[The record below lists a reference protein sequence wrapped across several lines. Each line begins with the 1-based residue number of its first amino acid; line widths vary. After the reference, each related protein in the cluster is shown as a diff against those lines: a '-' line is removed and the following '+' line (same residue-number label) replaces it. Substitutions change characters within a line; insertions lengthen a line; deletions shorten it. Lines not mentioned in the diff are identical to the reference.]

1 MRGLVGIMGI
11 DVSIPDYST
20 LLRRGSVLKVPE
32 CSKIHSPCPIHLVV
46 DGTGLEI
53 FVEGEGLHRQA

>member
-20 LLRRGSVLKVPE
+20 LSRRGSVLKVPE
-32 CSKIHSPCPIHLVV
+32 CSKIHGPCPIHLVV
-46 DGTGLEI
+46 DGTGLKI
-53 FVEGEGLHRQA
+53 FVEGEWLHKQA